1 MALSPLDDYPVHQVA
16 QVMRHPATSDRN
28 FYDRYYFNCHSCS
41 GDLMLI
47 IGIGQYP
54 NLGVTDGFALLRQ
67 GGRHQV
73 VRASRELGADRMDTS
88 VGPLRVEVIEGLKT
102 LRVIL
107 EPNEFGLD
115 FDLTWEGTIP
125 AQLEPRHFIRWQE
138 RAVFDS
144 MRLSQ
149 TGTWRG
155 HIKAGDQ
162 AITVTQD
169 RWWGSRDRSWGVRPV
184 GEPEPPGIQ
193 AKNPAQFYWMYAPMQ
208 FDGFSILAIVQE
220 DAEGE
225 RILEGAVRVWADPA
239 RPPERLG
246 RPGYRPDFAPGT
258 RDVQSAV
265 LSFEPPGGQPFGVTV
280 TPLLPVSLMVGTG
293 YGLEPNWK
301 HGMYQGRDLVV
312 QGVTYD
318 LSNDGDRARMW
329 GMVDSVARFECAR
342 GAGQEPAV
350 GYGLFE
356 YWALGEH
363 QPTGLMP

>member
-1 MALSPLDDYPVHQVA
+1 MTLSPLDDYPVHQVA

-246 RPGYRPDFAPGT
+246 RPGYRPAFAPRPRGL
-258 RDVQSAV
+258 QSGG
-265 LSFEPPGGQPFGVTV
+265 LSLEAPGGQAFGSAGT
-280 TPLLPVSLMVGTG
+280 TLLPV
-293 YGLEPNWK
+293 
-301 HGMYQGRDLVV
+301 
-312 QGVTYD
+312 
-318 LSNDGDRARMW
+318 
-329 GMVDSVARFECAR
+329 
-342 GAGQEPAV
+342 
-350 GYGLFE
+350 
-356 YWALGEH
+356 
-363 QPTGLMP
+363 